1 MKGETIMKRYF
12 VILST
17 ALILAG
23 LLGYPS
29 LSPAQQVP
37 PGGKWAQKADMP
49 TPRSDLCV
57 AAANA
62 LIYAFGGRDTKN
74 VVRLAT
80 VEVYNPATD
89 TWKKLGDMPTAR
101 EEFATAVVGGKI
113 YLFGGFS
120 SVKRGARTIVK
131 TLNTI
136 DVYDP
141 AADAW
146 EQKGKAPNSRSR
158 MTANALNGK
167 IYVISGVTNVGGG
180 RQLLEIYDPAADK
193 WEKGPDLIEPRWALS
208 SGVANG
214 KLYAIGGFR
223 KENHEVE
230 IVEEYDPATNT
241 WVRKKDLPTPRFYA
255 GVHAGAAG
263 GRIYM
268 IGGLDHNQLTKVVEE
283 YDPAKDAWTARVKM
297 PTNRMAFDTAVVRGK
312 LYVIGGIAQGGKRNG
327 EKMEDLAGTEQHTG
341 IVEEY
346 TPPGWPFAVS
356 PQGKL
361 ATTWGTIKSTD

>member
-1 MKGETIMKRYF
+1 MKRHF

-17 ALILAG
+17 ALIVAG

-29 LSPAQQVP
+29 PSPAQVP
-37 PGGKWAQKADMP
+37 PGGKWAKKAEMP

-57 AAANA
+57 AAVNG

-101 EEFATAVVGGKI
+101 EEFASAAVGGKI
-113 YLFGGFS
+113 YLLGGFS

-158 MTANALNGK
+158 MTASALNGK

-180 RQLLEIYDPAADK
+180 QKLLEIYDPAGDK
-193 WEKGPDLIEPRWALS
+193 WEKGPELTEPRWAS
-208 SGVANG
+208 SSAAVNG
-214 KLYAIGGFR
+214 KVYSIGGFQ
-223 KENHEVE
+223 KDNHAVGV
-230 IVEEYDPATNT
+230 VEEYDPATNT
-241 WVRKKDLPTPRFYA
+241 WSRKKDMPTPRYHA
-255 GVHAGAAG
+255 GVHAGSAG
-263 GRIYM
+263 DRIYL
-268 IGGLDHNQLTKVVEE
+268 IGGHNKNQLTKVVEE
-283 YDPAKDAWTARVKM
+283 YDPAKDQWTARVKM
-297 PTNRMAFDTAVVRGK
+297 PTQRMSFDTAVVKGK
-312 LYVIGGIAQGGKRNG
+312 LYVIGGIVQGGVRNG
-327 EKMEDLAGTEQHTG
+327 QKLQDLAGNEQHTG

-361 ATTWGTIKSTD
+361 ATTWGTIKTRD